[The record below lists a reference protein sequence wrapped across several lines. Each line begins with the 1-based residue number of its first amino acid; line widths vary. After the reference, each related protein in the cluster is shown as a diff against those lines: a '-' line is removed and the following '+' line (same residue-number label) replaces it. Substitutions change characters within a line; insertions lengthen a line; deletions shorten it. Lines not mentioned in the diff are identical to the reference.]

1 MLITGWTGAAA
12 RMRNTSTGAIEAR
25 GSNTPPL
32 HVRPTRS
39 RIERQGLQATTGY
52 AYRPGRR
59 LLGSA
64 TIVSFRGRP
73 NQRRTRESGGRWS
86 GFPRPQQP
94 RFDTDTVRGGG
105 EIGSPAAHD
114 RVGRALAFPVM
125 LEWVSLSYNFHTRGD
140 SVCGSECDS
149 AVNSRNLSLPPTFL
163 YC

>member
-73 NQRRTRESGGRWS
+73 NQRRTRESGGVDS
-86 GFPRPQQP
+86 P
-94 RFDTDTVRGGG
+94 VRSNPVSTRTRCAVV
-105 EIGSPAAHD
+105 ERSVRLPPTIESLS
-114 RVGRALAFPVM
+114 RVM

-149 AVNSRNLSLPPTFL
+149 AVNCRNLSLPPTFL